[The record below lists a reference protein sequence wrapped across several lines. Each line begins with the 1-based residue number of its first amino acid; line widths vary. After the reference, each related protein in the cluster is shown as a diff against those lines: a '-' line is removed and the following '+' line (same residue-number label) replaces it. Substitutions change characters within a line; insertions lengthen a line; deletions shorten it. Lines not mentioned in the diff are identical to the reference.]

1 MTGGSQMKAFFKKSF
16 ALTDQGATDL
26 VKSSLATFVT
36 FFMNMLPAMLLM
48 LFFDKTLLLDERSDM
63 VYHLL
68 SVGIVLVM
76 YLTLSIEYS
85 SLYNATYK
93 ESENLRIDIARN
105 IRDLPLSYF
114 SKHDLTDLAQTIM
127 ADVATLEHA
136 LSHAIAKLIGFVGF
150 FVVIS
155 AMLLTGNTTLAL
167 CVLCPTLT
175 YFLLLLLSKRVQ
187 TRSFNKYYQKL
198 RKNSDSFQE
207 AIELQMEIQSF
218 GMSGYIK
225 KKLYRE
231 VEESEKI
238 HIKSEFVGAT
248 IAGLAGLILYLTHIL
263 VIVAGAGL
271 LAKGEIHILYFLGY
285 LLAGFKIK
293 EGSEAISF
301 NMVEIFYVGSA
312 VKRINEIR
320 NAKRQE
326 GEDTELTNFDIE
338 LKNVSFSYDDNT
350 DVLEDMSFVAKQ
362 NEVTAL
368 VGKSGCGKTS
378 VLRLVSRLYDATG
391 GEILV
396 SNEDIKNISTRT
408 LFDKIS
414 IVFQD
419 VTLFDTSVM
428 ENIRI
433 GKPNATDEEVK
444 KAARLANCEEFIQ
457 KLENGYHTL
466 IGENG
471 ANLSGGERQRLS
483 IARAFLKDAPI
494 ILLDEIVAALDV
506 ENEKKIQESL
516 NKLTKNKTVLII
528 SHRLKSIQNVNKI
541 VVIDNGKV
549 ESEGKHGDLIKKSK
563 VYKDLIDKT
572 ALAESFVY

>member
-1 MTGGSQMKAFFKKSF
+1 MKAFFKKSF